1 MTYDLAVIGGGPGG
15 YVGAI
20 RAAQLGMKVVCIEMR
35 PTLGGTCL
43 NVGCIPSKALLQ
55 SSHKYEDATK
65 HFEMH
70 GVIVDGVKADVSKML
85 ERKNKV
91 VSDLTKG
98 IDFLFKKNGVERIEG
113 KAELQGSGK
122 ISVNGETIE
131 AKNILLA
138 TGSVPMDI
146 PGIEVDEKTI
156 VSSTGA
162 LDFDS
167 VPEHLVIVGGGV
179 IGLELGSVWSRLGAK
194 VTVVE
199 FADTIAPTLDAD
211 VIKQF
216 SRSLKKQGFKFQT
229 KTKVTGVEKT
239 DTGAI
244 VKTEP
249 RDGGEEKII
258 ECDKVLLCIGR
269 KAYTH
274 GLGLENAGVNVTD
287 RGVIEIDDTFKTS
300 ANGIYAIGDV
310 VVGPM
315 LAHKAEEEAIACVE
329 GLNGLPIH
337 MDHNTI
343 PSVVYTHPEVASVGK
358 TEAEL
363 TALGTDF
370 TSAQFPFMANSRG
383 RAVGETEG
391 FVKVL
396 ADKETDKLLG
406 VHIVG
411 ADAGTIIHEAVIVMN
426 YTGTAEDLFRCCH
439 AHPTLN
445 EAVKEACLAI
455 HGRAIHA

>member
-1 MTYDLAVIGGGPGG
+1 MTYDLAIIGGGPGG

-20 RAAQLGMKVVCIEMR
+20 RGAQLGMKVVCIEMR
-35 PTLGGTCL
+35 SSLGGTCL

-65 HFEMH
+65 HFETH
-70 GVIVDGVKADVSKML
+70 GIIVDNVKADIAKML
-85 ERKNKV
+85 DRKNKV
-91 VSDLTKG
+91 VGDLTKG
-98 IDFLFKKNGVERIEG
+98 IDYLFKKNGIERIEG
-113 KAELQGSGK
+113 KAQLQGDGK
-122 ISVNGETIE
+122 ILVNGEIIE

-138 TGSVPMDI
+138 TGSVPMEI
-146 PGIEVDEKTI
+146 PNINADEETI
-156 VSSTGA
+156 VTSTGA
-162 LDFDS
+162 LDFTS

-179 IGLELGSVWSRLGAK
+179 IGLELGSVWARLGSK

-199 FADTIAPTLDAD
+199 FSDTIAPSLDAD

-229 KTKVTGVEKT
+229 KTKVTAVEKT
-239 DTGAI
+239 STGAI

-249 RDGGEEKII
+249 RDGGDEKII

-269 KAYTH
+269 KAYTD
-274 GLGLENAGVNVTD
+274 GLGLDNAGVKINE
-287 RGVIEIDDTFKTS
+287 RGIIEVDETFKTS
-300 ANGIYAIGDV
+300 ANGVYAIGDV
-310 VVGPM
+310 IPGPM
-315 LAHKAEEEAIACVE
+315 LAHKAEEEAVACIE

-337 MDHNTI
+337 IDHNLI
-343 PSVVYTHPEVASVGK
+343 PGVVYTHPEVASVGQ
-358 TEAEL
+358 TEAQLIESGVQF
-363 TALGTDF
+363 TA
-370 TSAQFPFMANSRG
+370 AQFPFMANSRG

-396 ADKETDKLLG
+396 AEKETDKLLG
-406 VHIVG
+406 VHIIG
-411 ADAGTIIHEAVIVMN
+411 ADAGTIIHEAVVVMN
-426 YTGTAEDLFRCCH
+426 YTGTAEDLLRCCH

>member
-1 MTYDLAVIGGGPGG
+1 MTYDLAIIGGGPGG

-20 RAAQLGMKVVCIEMR
+20 RGAQLGMKIVCIEMR
-35 PTLGGTCL
+35 STLGGTCL

-65 HFEMH
+65 HFESH
-70 GVIVDGVKADVSKML
+70 GIITDTVKADIGKML

-98 IDFLFKKNGVERIEG
+98 IDFLFKKNNVEHIEG
-113 KAELQGSGK
+113 KAELQGDGK
-122 ISVNGETIE
+122 ILVNGETIE

-138 TGSVPMDI
+138 TGSIPMEI
-146 PGIEVDEKTI
+146 PNISVDEDTI
-156 VSSTGA
+156 VTSTGA
-162 LDFDS
+162 LDFTS

-179 IGLELGSVWSRLGAK
+179 IGLELGSVWARLGAK

-199 FADTIAPTLDAD
+199 FSDTIAPSLDAD

-229 KTKVTGVEKT
+229 KTKVTAVEKT
-239 DTGAI
+239 STGAI

-249 RDGGEEKII
+249 RDGGDEKII

-269 KAYTH
+269 KAFTD
-274 GLGLENAGVNVTD
+274 GLGLEKAGVAVNE
-287 RGVIEIDDTFKTS
+287 RGIIEVDATFKTS
-300 ANGIYAIGDV
+300 ADGVYAIGDV
-310 VVGPM
+310 IPGPM
-315 LAHKAEEEAIACVE
+315 LAHKAEEEAVACIE
-329 GLNGLPIH
+329 GLNGLPVHI
-337 MDHNTI
+337 DHNLI
-343 PSVVYTHPEVASVGK
+343 PGVVYTHPEVASVGQ
-358 TEAEL
+358 TEAQLVES
-363 TALGTDF
+363 GVEF
-370 TSAQFPFMANSRG
+370 TSAQFPFMANSRS

-396 ADKETDKLLG
+396 AEKETDKLLG
-406 VHIVG
+406 VHIIG
-411 ADAGTIIHEAVIVMN
+411 TDAGTIIHEAVVVMN

-445 EAVKEACLAI
+445 EALKEACLAI

>member
-1 MTYDLAVIGGGPGG
+1 MTYDLAIIGGGPGG

-20 RAAQLGMKVVCIEMR
+20 RGAQLGMKVICIEMR
-35 PTLGGTCL
+35 SSLGGTCL

-65 HFEMH
+65 HFESH
-70 GVIVDGVKADVSKML
+70 GIIVDGVKADIGKML
-85 ERKNKV
+85 DRKNKV

-98 IDFLFKKNGVERIEG
+98 IDFLFKKNGIERIEG
-113 KAELQGSGK
+113 KAQLQGDGK
-122 ISVNGETIE
+122 ILVNGEMIE

-138 TGSVPMDI
+138 TGSVPMEI
-146 PGIEVDEKTI
+146 PNISVDEDTI
-156 VSSTGA
+156 VTSTGA
-162 LDFDS
+162 LDFTS

-179 IGLELGSVWSRLGAK
+179 IGLELGSVWARLGSK

-199 FADTIAPTLDAD
+199 FSDTIAPSLDAD

-229 KTKVTGVEKT
+229 KTKVTAVEKT
-239 DTGAI
+239 STGAI

-249 RDGGEEKII
+249 RDGGDEKII

-269 KAYTH
+269 KAYTD
-274 GLGLENAGVNVTD
+274 GLGLDKAGVTINE
-287 RGVIEIDDTFKTS
+287 RGVIEVDATFKTS
-300 ANGIYAIGDV
+300 ANGVYAIGDV
-310 VVGPM
+310 IPGPM
-315 LAHKAEEEAIACVE
+315 LAHKAEEEAVACIE
-329 GLNGLPIH
+329 GLNGLPVHI
-337 MDHNTI
+337 DHNLI
-343 PSVVYTHPEVASVGK
+343 PAVVYTHPEVASIGQ
-358 TEAEL
+358 TETQLVEL
-363 TALGTDF
+363 GVQF

-391 FVKVL
+391 FVKIL
-396 ADKETDKLLG
+396 AEKETDKLLG
-406 VHIVG
+406 VHIIG
-411 ADAGTIIHEAVIVMN
+411 AEAGTIIHEAVVVMN
-426 YTGTAEDLFRCCH
+426 YTGTAEDLLRCCH

>member
-1 MTYDLAVIGGGPGG
+1 MTYDLAIIGGGPGG

-20 RAAQLGMKVVCIEMR
+20 RGAQLGMKVVCIEMR
-35 PTLGGTCL
+35 SSLGGTCL

-65 HFEMH
+65 HFESH
-70 GVIVDGVKADVSKML
+70 GIVVDGVKADIGKML
-85 ERKNKV
+85 DRKNKV

-113 KAELQGSGK
+113 KAQLQGDGK
-122 ISVNGETIE
+122 IIVNGETIE

-138 TGSVPMDI
+138 TGSVPMEI
-146 PGIEVDEKTI
+146 PNISVDEDTI
-156 VSSTGA
+156 VTSTGA
-162 LDFDS
+162 LDFTS

-179 IGLELGSVWSRLGAK
+179 IGLELGSVWARLGSK

-199 FADTIAPTLDAD
+199 FSDTIAPSLDAD

-229 KTKVTGVEKT
+229 KTKVTAVEKT
-239 DTGAI
+239 STGAI

-249 RDGGEEKII
+249 RDGGDEKII

-269 KAYTH
+269 KAYTD
-274 GLGLENAGVNVTD
+274 GLGLDKAGVTINE
-287 RGVIEIDDTFKTS
+287 RGVIEVDATFKTS
-300 ANGIYAIGDV
+300 ANGVYAIGDV
-310 VVGPM
+310 IQGPM
-315 LAHKAEEEAIACVE
+315 LAHKAEEEAVACIE
-329 GLNGLPIH
+329 GLNGLPVHI
-337 MDHNTI
+337 DHNLI
-343 PSVVYTHPEVASVGK
+343 PAVVYTHPEVASIGQ
-358 TEAEL
+358 TEAQLVEL
-363 TALGTDF
+363 GVQF
-370 TSAQFPFMANSRG
+370 TSAQFPFIANSRG

-391 FVKVL
+391 FVKIL
-396 ADKETDKLLG
+396 AEKETDKLLG
-406 VHIVG
+406 VHIIG
-411 ADAGTIIHEAVIVMN
+411 AEAGTIIHEAVVVMN
-426 YTGTAEDLFRCCH
+426 YTGTAEDLLRCCH